1 MTALRVHAV
10 GEGARPERVP
20 VPLPGE
26 GEALVRITASAV
38 GHHDLGV
45 VAGTLP
51 HPPPPFTPGLEG
63 AGVVAALGPG
73 VDEGAP
79 AVGTPVRL
87 VTRGNADGTWAE
99 YVVVPSRALVPL
111 PEGLDAV
118 VAAACGTVSAAA
130 WAALERACLEQGDSL
145 GVTGATGAVGSLVL
159 QLAAQRGVTR
169 VVAWTGSPGALPAG
183 VEAADDEGPGEPVD
197 ALVDTVGGELLPR
210 RLRSVRPGGRAV
222 LVGYTAGERV
232 CLELPALMVLDV
244 ELLPLNM
251 MRRRV
256 PREVALGLL
265 EDFAAGRLVLA
276 TDVVGL
282 EGLGAAVERLQ
293 EGRAKG
299 RVVVRWWAPEEPPSP
314 ARPFA

>member
-1 MTALRVHAV
+1 MTALRVQAL
-10 GEGARPERVP
+10 GEGVRPERVH

-26 GEALVRITASAV
+26 GEALVRMTASAV

-63 AGVVAALGPG
+63 AGVVAALGAG

-79 AVGTPVRL
+79 SVGTPVRL
-87 VTRGNADGTWAE
+87 VTRGHAHGTWAE
-99 YVVVPSRALVPL
+99 YVVVPARALVPL
-111 PEGLDAV
+111 PERLDPA

-130 WAALERACLEQGDSL
+130 WAALERARLEQGDSL

-159 QLAAQRGVTR
+159 QLAARRGVTR
-169 VVAWTGSPGALPAG
+169 VVAWTRSPTALPAG
-183 VEAADDEGPGEPVD
+183 VEAADDVGPGEPVD
-197 ALVDTVGGELLPR
+197 VLVDTVGGELLPR

-222 LVGYTAGERV
+222 LVGYTAGEHV
-232 CLELPALMVLDV
+232 CLELPALLVLDV
-244 ELLPLNM
+244 DLLPLNM

-256 PREVALGLL
+256 PREVAVALL
-265 EDFAAGRLVLA
+265 DDFAAGTLVLA

-282 EGLGAAVERLQ
+282 EGLDAALDRLR
-293 EGRAKG
+293 EGRANG
-299 RVVVRWWAPEEPPSP
+299 RVVLRW
-314 ARPFA
+314 